1 MSNPILNPKDSKKG
15 LYQIVHDFE
24 FVALNLGAGYT
35 EIRNMSREEKYNYMC
50 ERLKKLKSRGY
61 GGVVINTDFK
71 DYLKSDDALSLCAEV
86 ARFAKS
92 IGLGVWIYDEQYYP
106 SGVAGGIVLEEHPE
120 LESLGIAAVTKQ
132 RMTDG
137 RTPIRI
143 ASPRGHSELKF
154 AVAVPINDGKCD
166 FDKTL
171 DLSDKKD
178 LSGGLS
184 AYLPSGEW
192 RVYAFFYRALFEH
205 SPYSRAIRT
214 SHRFVNIFD
223 KRVAPRFFDV
233 TYKEGYL
240 KHFGESISNTVDA
253 IFTDEPHFPQAI
265 VRSEAH
271 WQGTKHPSYSIV
283 EEEEPN
289 VELLPYIPW
298 SLDMANRYLSKY
310 GENLIPLLPH
320 LFEETE
326 KSRAVRYKF
335 YSLTSEIARCD
346 FLSAY
351 KESLSG
357 IGIPLSGHYLLEES
371 FDCHPTY
378 FGDIIDHLASLSI
391 PGCDTLRQ
399 SPDFLR
405 YSVACKLASS
415 ASHLASK
422 ERTMIEASDM
432 AEGKKQ
438 NSLNAVKGAVNIIFA
453 HGVDLITSYWGEDI
467 LSAEEMTAFAGYVEA
482 ISSLISGGKYKV
494 DTLLYYPY
502 EELCARTIPAGYV
515 TEQQNGCDALAI
527 SQTAKLLMEN
537 QACFD
542 FINKTYLLS
551 AKISGATL
559 ITENGETISR
569 ILLPA
574 ISFIDGEVG
583 KLLNKAHSAGVEILS
598 LTGERVEGLDFI
610 PQAAE
615 KADLSSKEIKIDG
628 YQPYISVMHK
638 SQESYD
644 LFMIVNTDEKA
655 ASIRASILDSDNEFF
670 LVDLDSYEARKI
682 EKHTLNGY
690 ADFDIELS
698 ALEAKIILR
707 KNS

>member
-1 MSNPILNPKDSKKG
+1 MSHPILNPKDSKNG

-50 ERLKKLKSRGY
+50 ERLKKLRSRGY
-61 GGVVINTDFK
+61 GGVVLNTDFK
-71 DYLKSDDALSLCAEV
+71 DYLKSDDSLAVCAEV
-86 ARFAKS
+86 ARFARS
-92 IGLGVWIYDEQYYP
+92 IGLRVWIYDEQYYP
-106 SGVAGGIVLEEHPE
+106 SGAAGGIVLEEHPE
-120 LESLGIAAVTKQ
+120 LESLGLALVTKQ
-132 RMTDG
+132 RLTDG
-137 RTPIRI
+137 HTPIRI
-143 ASPRGHSELKF
+143 ASPRGHSELKY
-154 AVAVPINDGKCD
+154 AVAAPVNDGKCD
-166 FDKTL
+166 FDKAV

-192 RVYAFFYRALFEH
+192 RVFAFFYRALFEH

-214 SHRFVNIFD
+214 SHRYVNIYD
-223 KRVAPRFFDV
+223 GRVAERFFDV
-233 TYKEGYL
+233 TYKEGYI
-240 KHFGESISNTVDA
+240 KHFGDDIANTVDA

-271 WQGTKHPSYSIV
+271 WQGTKYPSHSLV
-283 EEEEPN
+283 EEEEA

-298 SLDMANRYLSKY
+298 SEDMASRYFSKY
-310 GENLIPLLPH
+310 GENLIALLPH
-320 LFEETE
+320 LFEESE
-326 KSRAVRYKF
+326 YSRTVRCKF
-335 YSLTSEIARCD
+335 YALTSEIARRD
-346 FLSAY
+346 FLCTY
-351 KESLSG
+351 KNKLSDV
-357 IGIPLSGHYLLEES
+357 GIPLGGHYLLEES

-422 ERTMIEASDM
+422 EVTMIEASDM
-432 AEGKKQ
+432 AEGKKE
-438 NSLNAVKGAVNIIFA
+438 NSLNAMKGAINIIVA

-467 LSAEEMTAFAGYVEA
+467 LKEEEMTAFAGYVEA
-482 ISSLISGGKYKV
+482 ISSLFRGGKYKV

-527 SQTAKLLMEN
+527 SDAARLLMQN
-537 QACFD
+537 QSCFD

-551 AKISGATL
+551 SKISGTYV
-559 ITENGETISR
+559 ITKNGEKISR
-569 ILLPA
+569 IVLPK
-574 ISFIDGEVG
+574 ISFIDADVG
-583 KLLNKAHSAGVEILS
+583 KFLNEAHKAGIEILS
-598 LTGERVEGLDFI
+598 FTGEAIEGLDFI
-610 PQAAE
+610 PKTAE
-615 KADLSSKEIKIDG
+615 KANLSSKEITVDG

-638 SQESYD
+638 KQKEYD
-644 LFMIVNTDEKA
+644 LFMIVNTAEEP
-655 ASIRASILDSDNEFF
+655 ASIRTRVLDSANEFA
-670 LVDLDSYEARKI
+670 LVDLDRYEADRI
-682 EKHTLNGY
+682 EKQTSDGY
-690 ADFDIELS
+690 ALFDLRLS

-707 KNS
+707 YKS